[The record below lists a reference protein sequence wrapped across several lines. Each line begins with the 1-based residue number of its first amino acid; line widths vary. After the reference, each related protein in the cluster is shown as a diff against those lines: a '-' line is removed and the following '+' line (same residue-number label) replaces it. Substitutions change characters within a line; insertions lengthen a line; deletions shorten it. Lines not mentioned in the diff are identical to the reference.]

1 MAQVIVHSNENGGVV
16 VTIPSPEFLET
27 NTIED
32 VLAKDCPV
40 GAIIIDEADLP
51 QGEDAYFDAWEL
63 VDGKV
68 VVNEIKK
75 QAIIDAEQAKV
86 DTKQNALAKL
96 MALGLTEEEALA
108 LGVK

>member
-1 MAQVIVHSNENGGVV
+1 MQVIIHTNENGGVS
-16 VTIPSPEFLET
+16 VTTPTPEFLET

-32 VLAKDCPV
+32 VLAKDCPDH
-40 GAIIIDEADLP
+40 AFIIDDSELP
-51 QGEDAYFDAWEL
+51 QGEDEFFDAWEL

-68 VVNEIKK
+68 VVNEVKK
-75 QAIIDAEQAKV
+75 QAIIEARQAPIIA
-86 DTKQNALAKL
+86 KQSALNKL

>member
-1 MAQVIVHSNENGGVV
+1 MTQVIIHTNENGGVS
-16 VTIPSPEFLET
+16 VTIPTPDFLET
-27 NTIED
+27 HTIEE
-32 VLAKDCPV
+32 VLAKDCPDH
-40 GAIIIDEADLP
+40 AIIIDDSELP
-51 QGEDAYFDAWEL
+51 TDNEYFNAWEL
-63 VDGKV
+63 VGGKV
-68 VVNEIKK
+68 VVNETKK